1 MQRPV
6 HVVADARRAFLEAH
20 AWPRT
25 LKGWSRDESLA
36 ALWRLFAVI
45 FERKAE
51 RKACGKPRE
60 DSEKEILRQLQEVR
74 APETK
79 RRVHWR
85 VAGMH
90 GRSHRHC

>member
-1 MQRPV
+1 M
-6 HVVADARRAFLEAH
+6 ASEFLANEDRCSFGH
-20 AWPRT
+20 DIR
-25 LKGWSRDESLA
+25 KSLA
-36 ALWRLFAVI
+36 AHAYWGEYVAKRGI
-45 FERKAE
+45 FHQLLAERKAE

-60 DSEKEILRQLQEVR
+60 DSEKELLRQLQEVR

-90 GRSHRHC
+90 GRRHC